1 MKLTFVSQLAI
12 AAIPALAATTV
23 DLAVEAGR
31 HVIYSYPG
39 LTPPESLYK
48 LTSQGKVGGLIIFKE
63 NVDSNLPTV
72 MSKFQSLYKASPAYT
87 GHPMIITTD
96 QEGGLVRRVPGG
108 PDQTARQIGDSSNP
122 MQAAS
127 KAGAD
132 AAAALKAQKINAN
145 LAPVLDIYREQGNF
159 IDEFGRSFG
168 NNAELVSEC
177 GAAFAISQSR
187 AGVLSTVKHF
197 PGLGAAKK
205 GENTDVLSVKI
216 STSLAEIRSVDEV
229 PYHAAIAN
237 GIDMIMTSW
246 GVYPALDATFPA
258 GLSKKWVTDEL
269 RTRLGYKGVIITDAI
284 EAGSLKSFGND
295 GQRGV
300 LAAKAGVDILLASGR
315 NATQGEAIVNEIVSA
330 LTKGTLSMTAF
341 QTSTNRIISLQ
352 SRLAA

>member
-1 MKLTFVSQLAI
+1 MKLTIFAQLAI
-12 AAIPALAATTV
+12 AAVPALSATTV
-23 DLAVEAGR
+23 DLAVQAGK

-63 NVDSNLPTV
+63 NVDSNLPAI
-72 MSKFQSLYKASPAYT
+72 MDMFQSLYKASPAYN

-96 QEGGLVRRVPGG
+96 QEGGTVRRVPGG
-108 PDQTARQIGDSSNP
+108 PDQTARQIGDSSTP
-122 MQAAS
+122 MQSAS
-127 KAGAD
+127 DAGED
-132 AAAALKAQKINAN
+132 AAAAIKAQHLNAN
-145 LAPVLDIYREQGNF
+145 LGPVLDIYREEGNF

-168 NNAELVSEC
+168 NNSEIVSEC
-177 GAAFAISQSR
+177 GSAFAISQSR

-205 GENTDVLSVKI
+205 GENTDLIPIKI
-216 STSLAEIRSVDEV
+216 NTSLAELRSVDEV

-246 GVYPALDATFPA
+246 AVYPAMDAKLPA
-258 GLSKKWVTDEL
+258 GLSRKWATDEL

-284 EAGSLKSFGND
+284 EAGSLRSFGND

-300 LAAKAGVDILLASGR
+300 LAAKAGADILLASGR
-315 NATQGEAIVNEIVSA
+315 NATQGEAVVDEIVAA
-330 LTKGTLSMTAF
+330 LEKGTLSMTEF
-341 QTSTNRIISLQ
+341 QASTKRILALQ
-352 SRLAA
+352 SRLSA